1 MEFLIIG
8 LFLLSIYFIPTFIA
22 FHRRHIYKWVILGI
36 NIFAI
41 AAEVPWLAAFIW
53 AVWPT
58 NKSIIDLMAGN
69 VTGKGSSNF
78 GDTIGS
84 LEYGRERGY
93 SKEKN
98 N

>member
-8 LFLLSIYFIPTFIA
+8 IFLLAIYFIPTFIA
-22 FHRRHIYKWVILGI
+22 FHRRHTYKWVNPI
-36 NIFAI
+36 
-41 AAEVPWLAAFIW
+41 
-53 AVWPT
+53 
-58 NKSIIDLMAGN
+58 AGN
-69 VTGKGSSNF
+69 VTGKGSRNS

-93 SKEKN
+93 GEEKN